1 MDVGTDEQEA
11 RQVALRITEAIIA
24 RIPFEQLLAGALAPM
39 KGDAPAIGVKFG
51 QLYSGVLE
59 KVTSSFLEVGWPEPQ
74 KLTPKPGGNGGG
86 HTSGRLSD
94 LTDLLAS
101 KP

>member
-1 MDVGTDEQEA
+1 MDVGTDEQDA

-24 RIPFEQLLAGALAPM
+24 RVPFEQLLAGALAPM

-59 KVTSSFLEVGWPEPQ
+59 KVVESLSEVRQPEA
-74 KLTPKPGGNGGG
+74 KPGGNGREQA
-86 HTSGRLSD
+86 SGRLSD
-94 LTDLLAS
+94 LTELLAR
-101 KP
+101 KV